1 MKYMLKGE
9 GYVDIELT
17 AEEFK
22 ALHDFLSVSRIK
34 NYLNELTNETQITSR
49 RR

>member
-9 GYVDIELT
+9 GYADIELT
-17 AEEFK
+17 EEEFK
-22 ALHDFLSVSRIK
+22 ALHDYLTVIRIK